1 MNNTAKKDLFL
12 KYIKEHYRRCED
24 GRYINLDEI
33 NRIQNF
39 CEYHHLHLS
48 MVEIVK
54 SQLQEIVQTC
64 DSHYPSVI
72 HNSNQTVIELL
83 CVYVIADAGTHKI
96 MKKIIAFDY
105 QDFCGKYFEAMTKE
119 KVKDEQKKENRLK
132 KRRLFIDMDGTIVVW
147 NGDASFEE
155 VAAPGY
161 FSNIAPMNNSL
172 MAVKYLVTE
181 MSDKYE
187 IFILSSVFE
196 DGHSIRDK
204 NIWLDRYLPEIDAEH
219 RIFVP
224 YSRTKRDY
232 VREVTG
238 AIYDS
243 DVLVDDFTKNL
254 AAWHGVGIKILN
266 GINGNKGTWNG
277 YVISHNMAPETM
289 ARAIDALACA

>member
-1 MNNTAKKDLFL
+1 MNNTTKIDLFL
-12 KYIKEHYRRCED
+12 KYINEHYKRQED
-24 GRYINLDEI
+24 GRLVNLYEAKK
-33 NRIQNF
+33 IQRF
-39 CEYHHLHLS
+39 CEVHQIKLIKL
-48 MVEIVK
+48 EITESAISKIAQK
-54 SQLQEIVQTC
+54 S
-64 DSHYPSVI
+64 DSRYPAVI
-72 HNSNQTVIELL
+72 HNSNLILIELFN
-83 CVYVIADAGTHKI
+83 VTFIADAGTHKI
-96 MKKIIAFDY
+96 MKRIIAFDC
-105 QDFCGKYFEAMTKE
+105 QDFCEKYIEAIATE
-119 KVKDEQKKENRLK
+119 KAKNEQKKAPRSK

-196 DGHSIRDK
+196 DGHSVRDK
-204 NIWLDRYLPEIDAEH
+204 NIWLDKYLPEIDANH

-266 GINGNKGTWNG
+266 GINGSKGTWNG
-277 YVISHNMAPETM
+277 YVISHNMTPETM

>member
-1 MNNTAKKDLFL
+1 MNNTKETNLFL
-12 KYIKEHYRRCED
+12 DFINKHYRRNED
-24 GRYINLDEI
+24 GRYVNPEEI
-33 NRIQNF
+33 SRIQNF

-48 MVEIVK
+48 MVETFK
-54 SQLQEIVQTC
+54 MQPEIIYQTN

-83 CVYVIADAGTHKI
+83 CVYVIADVESH
-96 MKKIIAFDY
+96 KIIAFDY
-105 QDFCGKYFEAMTKE
+105 QDFCEKYFEAMEKE
-119 KVKDEQKKENRLK
+119 KIKNEQKKETISK
-132 KRRLFIDMDGTIVVW
+132 KRRLFIDMDGTIAVW
-147 NGDASFEE
+147 NNDASFEE

-161 FSNIAPMNNSL
+161 FSNIPPMNNSL

-181 MSDKYE
+181 LSDKYE

-196 DGHSIRDK
+196 DGHSVRDK
-204 NIWLDRYLPEIDAEH
+204 NIWLDRYLPEIDKKH

-224 YSRTKRDY
+224 YSRTKRDF

-266 GINGNKGTWNG
+266 GINGSKGTWNG